1 MLLDLRGKLVL
12 SDSTTVNARTI
23 MVAEIEALLDA
34 VPGFGV
40 TFDDYRRAVLEENC
54 LNKATLG
61 ARVKSAMYL
70 RRLYRL
76 DFSDAV
82 YCVFH
87 MLWARSKEA
96 RPLLAL
102 QQTWIADRLVRAS
115 ADYFVS
121 LKHGDEVTPEKTSAW
136 MKSHC
141 GDCYSDA
148 SLRSIGRNLNSCW
161 CQAGF
166 VEGVSK
172 RTRRNAVVMP
182 ENVVFAMY
190 LGYLDGKDGAGLFET
205 RMAALL
211 DVSGVQM
218 IALAE
223 TAARQGLIKFKH
235 IADVMEIGFEP
246 LTGALS

>member
-1 MLLDLRGKLVL
+1 
-12 SDSTTVNARTI
+12 

-34 VPGFGV
+34 VPGYGEP
-40 TFDDYRRAVLEENC
+40 FDDYQRAIVDENC
-54 LNKATLG
+54 VNKPTLG
-61 ARVKSAMYL
+61 SRKDAVNRL
-70 RRLYRL
+70 RRLYGL
-76 DFSDAV
+76 DFADPV

-87 MLWARSKEA
+87 KLWARSKEA

-102 QQTWIADRLVRAS
+102 QRTWITDQLVRAS
-115 ADYFVS
+115 ADYFVQ
-121 LKHGDEVTPEKTSAW
+121 LKMGDEVTPEKTSAW
-136 MKSHC
+136 VKSHY
-141 GDCYSDA
+141 GTYYSDA
-148 SLRSIGRNLNSCW
+148 SVRSIGRSLNSCW
-161 CQAGF
+161 YQAGF
-166 VEGVSK
+166 VEGVSS
-172 RTRRNAVVMP
+172 RTRRNAVVTP

-205 RMAALL
+205 KMAALL

-218 IALAE
+218 ITLAE